1 MKKQP
6 ESEAAS
12 CADDMLAGI
21 REISGWITFL
31 QISTRH
37 RYDDMLAGIRE
48 ISDAVGLLAGEYNL
62 ALADLTERYEV
73 RLNPLRADLA
83 ADEKALISLMK
94 KEKQILFADGI
105 GTVRLENGSL
115 IYNKTDKVSIPH
127 GALAVCESQGF
138 SEVIKIAKSLDRDAI
153 EKWPDEKLCLIGAE
167 RKPKEEFSY
176 DLKRS

>member
-6 ESEAAS
+6 ESAVLI

-21 REISGWITFL
+21 REVSG
-31 QISTRH
+31 
-37 RYDDMLAGIRE
+37 
-48 ISDAVGLLAGEYNL
+48 AVESLMAEYNA
-62 ALADLTERYEV
+62 ALADLTDRYEAH
-73 RLNPLRADLA
+73 LKPLRYDLA

-94 KEKQILFADGI
+94 KEKRLFFADGI

-127 GALAVCESQGF
+127 GALASCKSQGF
-138 SEVIKIAKSLDRDAI
+138 NEVIKIAESLDRDAI
-153 EKWPDEKLCLIGAE
+153 EKWPDAKLILIGAE

-176 DLKRS
+176 DLRKEPEK